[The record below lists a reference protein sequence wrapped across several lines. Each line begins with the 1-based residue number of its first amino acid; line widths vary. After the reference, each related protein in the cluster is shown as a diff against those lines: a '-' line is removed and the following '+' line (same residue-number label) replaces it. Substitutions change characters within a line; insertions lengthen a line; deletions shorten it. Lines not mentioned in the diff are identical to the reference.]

1 MTSFLNWA
9 EPVTLVRSPI
19 LTKLPLGRI
28 VMSGG
33 DHHRLDAGEA
43 GPARRRGDRA
53 RREAGDR
60 LGDSRDMRRR
70 SAAAAADDVD
80 DALLGPFADLR
91 RGRRRTF
98 VIVAEIVGQ
107 AGI

>member
-1 MTSFLNWA
+1 MTSFLNRA

-43 GPARRRGDRA
+43 GPARRLRNDT

-60 LGDSRDMRRR
+60 VGDRPDMGRRG
-70 SAAAAADDVD
+70 AAAAADDVRSEE
-80 DALLGPFADLR
+80 R
-91 RGRRRTF
+91 RVGEGGKCRGG
-98 VIVAEIVGQ
+98 AE
-107 AGI
+107 A